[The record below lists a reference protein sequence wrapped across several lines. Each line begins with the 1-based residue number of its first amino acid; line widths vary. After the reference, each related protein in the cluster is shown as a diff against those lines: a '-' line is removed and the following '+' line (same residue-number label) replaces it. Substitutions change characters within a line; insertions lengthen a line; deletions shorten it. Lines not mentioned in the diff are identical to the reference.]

1 MRLRSLLMT
10 TALLLP
16 LTAQAGH
23 SDPWAGIWIFQ
34 LEGPKGGEM
43 TTMKVRRVAATK
55 DGERL
60 MAQAAKPTSWAL
72 QIEIAAAKRVGLV
85 QVTGTTVRGRK
96 LVCAGVVDQ
105 GNMSGTCYGD
115 HGHARPFQLRP
126 QAAVAEEQPAQPT
139 PPVVVVQPNQP
150 APPAPPAQPAP
161 PVVVVEPAQPAPPP
175 PPSCTDVLIE
185 KGHHPSLLRYCKGA
199 EPYCA
204 VALLQ
209 KGHHPALLSNCKH
222 DLEPS
227 CASTL
232 IEKGHHPTH
241 LRNCKGVDASCAVA
255 LLQKGHHPAHLRNCR

>member
-1 MRLRSLLMT
+1 MRLRSMMLT

-23 SDPWAGIWIFQ
+23 SDPWAGVWIFQ

-85 QVTGTTVRGRK
+85 QVTGTTVRGRR
-96 LVCAGVVDQ
+96 LVCAGFVDQ

-126 QAAVAEEQPAQPT
+126 QVAVAEEQPT
-139 PPVVVVQPNQP
+139 PPP
-150 APPAPPAQPAP
+150 QPAP
-161 PVVVVEPAQPAPPP
+161 PVVVVQPAQPAPPP

-209 KGHHPALLSNCKH
+209 KGHHPALLSNCKR

-227 CASTL
+227 CASAL
-232 IEKGHHPTH
+232 IEKGHHPAL